1 MQEHSLRDIT
11 LGMVNG
17 TPLVLLVRR
26 WELSANLLHFKKN

>member
-17 TPLVLLVRR
+17 TPIVFLVSR